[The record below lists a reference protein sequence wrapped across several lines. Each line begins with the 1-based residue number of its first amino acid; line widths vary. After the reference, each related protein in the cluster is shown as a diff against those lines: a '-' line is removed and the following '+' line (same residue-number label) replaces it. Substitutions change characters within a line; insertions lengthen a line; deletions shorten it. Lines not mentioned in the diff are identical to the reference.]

1 MIQILYLQHVW
12 ELGFSLYDCS
22 MTISSWSLCVAFVTT
37 LGFFALAFVF
47 GKPRNS
53 FRVVVNVRI
62 SSITQHIPEG
72 RFD

>member
-1 MIQILYLQHVW
+1 V
-12 ELGFSLYDCS
+12 
-22 MTISSWSLCVAFVTT
+22 T

-53 FRVVVNVRI
+53 FCVVVNVRI
-62 SSITQHIPEG
+62 LSITQHIPEG